1 MAKIIMIVTNFYPI
15 IGGSEKQAELL
26 STCLINQGH
35 DVSILTRK
43 HKNWSSNEKFGN
55 LIIHRR
61 RGIPF
66 LGTLSEI
73 STAITFCFFLFKNRK
88 QIDIVHLHQATLL
101 TSISGFFSYHL
112 LKKKVICKI
121 ANSGS
126 KFDLFTLENRYKLI
140 GNILRYLIENSVDIF
155 ICLNNKILKQ
165 FHDLNIFKTV
175 IIPNGVKTS
184 GLIKPKN
191 TNGKFK
197 RIISTSRLTP
207 QKNIETLI
215 FAFSKL
221 IATNKDLKLS
231 IFGDGPS
238 KFLLMDLAVKLK
250 IPDDQII
257 FHGNVSN
264 VSDYFILGDIFVLPS
279 FVEGMSNSL
288 LEAMSLGI
296 PSVVSNIPE
305 NLEVVTDKYDSF
317 VFDPNNSNDL
327 YHNLQLIINSNT
339 LYESLSFNAI
349 KSIEGKY
356 DINYISNNYIK
367 LYNQLL
373 SK

>member
-26 STCLINQGH
+26 SSCLINQGY

-43 HKNWSSNEKFGN
+43 HKNWPRREQFNNF
-55 LIIHRR
+55 IIHRR

-73 STAITFCFFLFKNRK
+73 TTAFTFCFFLFKNRK

-101 TSISGFFSYHL
+101 TSITGFFSYHL
-112 LKKKVICKI
+112 LNKKVICKI

-126 KFDLFTLENRYKLI
+126 KFDLFTLQNRYKFI
-140 GNILRYLIENSVDIF
+140 GYILRYLIENSVDIF

-165 FHDLNIFKTV
+165 FQDLNIFKTV
-175 IIPNGVKTS
+175 IIPNGVRYNDSIERKIPNLNS
-184 GLIKPKN
+184 V
-191 TNGKFK
+191 

-215 FAFSKL
+215 IAFSKL
-221 IATNKDLKLS
+221 IVTNKEITLC

-238 KFLLMDLAVKLK
+238 KSLLMDLSEKLK
-250 IPDDQII
+250 IPDDKIT
-257 FHGNVSN
+257 FYGNVSN
-264 VSDYFILGDIFVLPS
+264 VRDYFKQGDIFVLPS

-305 NLEVVTDKYDSF
+305 NLEVVTDKFDSL
-317 VFDPNNSNDL
+317 VFNPNDHIDL
-327 YHNLQLIINSNT
+327 NNNIQLILNSKT
-339 LYESLSFNAI
+339 FYESLSYNAI
-349 KSIEGKY
+349 KSIECKY
-356 DINYISNNYIK
+356 DINKISNTYIN

-373 SK
+373 LK